1 MRLIKTA
8 PSVTTVE
15 KGEVTAARLTDQRAY
30 WDPRVRATKK
40 LPPPTGSG
48 GMSEAM
54 RTIAWI
60 TGVAFGVAAPGAFA
74 QTASDASATPT
85 NPAFLKLDTNHDG
98 FISKD
103 EAKYDKAV
111 GSAFVQ
117 ADMNHDGR
125 LDEDEFIKALSISQ
139 RETVEKMAGDG
150 ASAAKRYAVD
160 SEITAR
166 VKAALLEAEGLRSL
180 EISVQ
185 TYKGKVQLA
194 GFADSKAQVTQAGTI
209 AQREPG
215 VKLVLN
221 DLTVK

>member
-8 PSVTTVE
+8 LSVTVE
-15 KGEVTAARLTDQRAY
+15 KKARVSAAPSTEQRAY
-30 WDPRVRATKK
+30 SDPRARATKW

-54 RTIAWI
+54 RTIVWI
-60 TGVAFGVAAPGAFA
+60 TGVAFGVAAPGASA
-74 QTASDASATPT
+74 QTPLDAAATQT

-98 FISKD
+98 FVSKE
-103 EAKYDKAV
+103 EAKHDKAV
-111 GSAFVQ
+111 RSAFVQ

-125 LDEDEFIKALSISQ
+125 LDEDELIKALSISQ
-139 RETVEKMAGDG
+139 RETVERIADEG
-150 ASAAKRYAVD
+150 ASAAKRYATD
-160 SEITAR
+160 SEITAK
-166 VKAALLEAEGLRSL
+166 VKAALLDAEGLRSL

-194 GFADSKAQVTQAGTI
+194 GFADSKAQVTQAGKI
-209 AQREPG
+209 AEHEPG

-221 DLTVK
+221 DLAVK